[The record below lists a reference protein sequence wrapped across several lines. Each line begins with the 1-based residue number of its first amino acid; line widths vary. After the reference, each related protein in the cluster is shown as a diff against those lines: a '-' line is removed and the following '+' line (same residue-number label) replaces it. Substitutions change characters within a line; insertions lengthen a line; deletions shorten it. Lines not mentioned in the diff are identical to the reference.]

1 MNRGQR
7 RLHARLW
14 PVLAVLIG
22 VTIAAA
28 LAVR

>member
-1 MNRGQR
+1 MNRAQR
-7 RLHARLW
+7 RFHARLW

-22 VTIAAA
+22 VAIAAA